1 MLGVVGC
8 QSISNDVLR
17 AEMGMEKLSSR
28 WTKLRL
34 GYWRR
39 LNVASGERTLVA
51 ISALRRKHLE
61 WGYKG
66 ACDGW
71 MGTTRDLLVAH
82 GMYAYW
88 LTPNLCSSQAK
99 ELWKDL
105 VYEAVENAEDEA
117 LRSRFAAMSGEAV
130 ARYARIKNWDKVEAT
145 FAAQS
150 GEVGRRG
157 AQVIEPYLD
166 GRAEPVGTRLKLMCR
181 LGCLPT
187 MDRVAREEKLPPGHG
202 ACRLC
207 GEGAAESVEHLLLDC
222 PTHDRHRTIMMATV
236 NAALSLTDVSALNVL
251 PTSTQ
256 VDILL
261 GQSTGFARAD
271 DSISA
276 IVTRFLK
283 KAWRGRK
290 WLTASLNATLGRT
303 DTTWA
308 LKSHGD
314 GRCAAMAPAPQFKR
328 GRAGPG
334 RMGG

>member
-1 MLGVVGC
+1 
-8 QSISNDVLR
+8 
-17 AEMGMEKLSSR
+17 
-28 WTKLRL
+28 
-34 GYWRR
+34 
-39 LNVASGERTLVA
+39 
-51 ISALRRKHLE
+51 
-61 WGYKG
+61 
-66 ACDGW
+66 

-88 LTPNLCSSQAK
+88 LNPNLCASQAK

-105 VYEAVENAEDEA
+105 VYEAVESAEDEA
-117 LRSRFAAMSGEAV
+117 LRSRFTKMSGEAV
-130 ARYARIKNWDKVEAT
+130 ARYARIKNWDKVEPA

-187 MDRVAREEKLPPGHG
+187 MARVAREEKLPPGHG
-202 ACRLC
+202 NCRLC
-207 GEGAAESVEHLLLDC
+207 DEGPVESTEHLLLDC
-222 PTHDRHRTIMMATV
+222 STHAAHRTKMMTTV
-236 NAALSLTDVSALNVL
+236 DAALTLSGMPAFNIL

-256 VDILL
+256 TDILL
-261 GQSTGFARAD
+261 GQSTGLASAD

-276 IVTRFLK
+276 SVTRFLK

-290 WLTASLNATLGRT
+290 WLTSSLNATLGRD

-314 GRCAAMAPAPQFKR
+314 GRCSAMSPMPRFKR
-328 GRAGPG
+328 RRGGAGG
-334 RMGG
+334 